1 MGLQRKEKE
10 GLVADLQE
18 KFKSA
23 KVAILTDFTG
33 LNVDQMT
40 ELRRQLRQAGTEY
53 KVVKNTLL
61 RRASENTDLA
71 LLADYFDGPNGIALS
86 SEDLVA
92 SAKVMTEFR
101 EDNPALLIKVGVVE
115 GHVLEP
121 EQIKTLAFLPSRE
134 ILLGKLLALMQA
146 GPGRLVQV
154 LNSPLQ
160 RLMLLLGS
168 VKRAKESSEQ

>member
-115 GHVLEP
+115 GHVLEA